1 MGKKDQN
8 IALVCAKKCL
18 MGEKNNRVHVL
29 VHTLWATKKSEN
41 SFPDFLV
48 QAHKKS
54 KNIIIIN
61 NHYYYHYQYHY
72 FSPAAA
78 SSSQLPSH
86 AS

>member
-1 MGKKDQN
+1 MDEKKKQPSSRASTYSMGQEN
-8 IALVCAKKCL
+8 
-18 MGEKNNRVHVL
+18 
-29 VHTLWATKKSEN
+29 SQN
-41 SFPDFLV
+41 SFPEFLV